1 MKKRQPVAVVLVG
14 WLTLTSVGIATPQ
27 GESTPAAA
35 PDVPAPSAKPAQ
47 NFAPGL
53 DDLMTLL
60 IQPRHVKLYYA
71 GKQKNWELAAAQL
84 SNLRSAFNRVSQTI
98 PRYQGSDVE
107 EAIKATIAPKMQAM
121 DGAITAAD
129 SKQFDTAYSD
139 LTAACNACHF
149 YLEHAFLVI
158 KVPQLPAAAAY
169 PDQRF
174 SVSPN

>member
-1 MKKRQPVAVVLVG
+1 MKKRQPVAVILAG
-14 WLTLTSVGIATPQ
+14 LLTLTMVGIAASQ
-27 GESTPAAA
+27 GESAPAAA
-35 PDVPAPSAKPAQ
+35 PAVPAPSAKPAL

-98 PRYQGSDVE
+98 PRYQGSDVD
-107 EAIKATIAPKMQAM
+107 EALKATIAPKMQAL
-121 DGAITAAD
+121 DVAIKAAD
-129 SKQFDTAYSD
+129 SKQFDTAYGD

-158 KVPQLPAAAAY
+158 KVPQWPAGAAY
-169 PDQRF
+169 PDQQF